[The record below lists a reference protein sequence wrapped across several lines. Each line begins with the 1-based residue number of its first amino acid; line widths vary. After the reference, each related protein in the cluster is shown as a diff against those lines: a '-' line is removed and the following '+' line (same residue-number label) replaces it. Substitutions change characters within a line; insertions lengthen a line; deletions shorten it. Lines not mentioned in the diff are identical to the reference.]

1 MVKPT
6 SNLLNDIEEYYI
18 EYNVGPGKYHR
29 LDPRGLLVRAHEII
43 VELEDKIYDLKMQ
56 DHKLKRPFVSDC
68 TCWRGLND
76 NDDS

>member
-1 MVKPT
+1 
-6 SNLLNDIEEYYI
+6 
-18 EYNVGPGKYHR
+18 
-29 LDPRGLLVRAHEII
+29 